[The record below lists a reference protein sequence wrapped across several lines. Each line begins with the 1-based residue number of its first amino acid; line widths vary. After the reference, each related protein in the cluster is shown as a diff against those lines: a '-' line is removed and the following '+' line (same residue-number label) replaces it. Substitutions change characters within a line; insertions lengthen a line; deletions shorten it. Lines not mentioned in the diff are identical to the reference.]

1 MSEDRLTQIEQKL
14 ILLEQRLK
22 TLEMDIEPEGRIL
35 EGFEYLANDI
45 ESFRE
50 ETRKRLA
57 RLEHGQSQIKATLD
71 IIMRHVTGMGQQ

>member
-1 MSEDRLTQIEQKL
+1 MSER
-14 ILLEQRLK
+14 
-22 TLEMDIEPEGRIL
+22 RIS

-45 ESFRE
+45 ESFRD

>member
-1 MSEDRLTQIEQKL
+1 MSEERLTQIEQTL

-22 TLEMDIEPEGRIL
+22 TLEMDIEPEGRIS

-57 RLEHGQSQIKATLD
+57 KLEHGQSQIKATLD

>member
-1 MSEDRLTQIEQKL
+1 MSEERLTQIEQTL
-14 ILLEQRLK
+14 ILLEQPLK
-22 TLEMDIEPEGRIL
+22 TLEMDIEPEGRIS

-57 RLEHGQSQIKATLD
+57 KLEHGQSQIKATLD